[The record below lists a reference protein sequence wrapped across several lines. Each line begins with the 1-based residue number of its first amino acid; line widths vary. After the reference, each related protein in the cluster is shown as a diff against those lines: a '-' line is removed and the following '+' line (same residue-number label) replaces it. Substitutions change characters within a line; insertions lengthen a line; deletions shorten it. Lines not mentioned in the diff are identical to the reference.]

1 MTVVFFITFSP
12 IHQVFLFF
20 GAFPKVDLQWFVP
33 NANDKKKNCTPLGS
47 VRIFQQNNINIV

>member
-33 NANDKKKNCTPLGS
+33 NANDKKEKLHTAW
-47 VRIFQQNNINIV
+47 